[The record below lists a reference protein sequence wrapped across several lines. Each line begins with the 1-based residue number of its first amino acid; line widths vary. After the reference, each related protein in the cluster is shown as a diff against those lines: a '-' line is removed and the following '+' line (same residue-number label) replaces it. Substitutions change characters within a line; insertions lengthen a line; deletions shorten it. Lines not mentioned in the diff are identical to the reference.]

1 MSPLLLALLSNISF
15 ASASILF
22 TQFSIRTSSA
32 WMNFYK
38 AFVAAICFFIVCA
51 GLNLWT
57 PLSFKAL
64 AYLLLSGSLGLM
76 IGDIFLLK
84 AFTLLGSGRVL
95 MIFGFQP
102 LFLGFFS
109 HLFFGESFSPIK
121 LLAILLLIG
130 CLFSFSLETYRK
142 KGHWDQQGLV
152 YAFIGVF
159 LDAIGVLLTRGAF
172 ELHPDLSP
180 FEANFVRAG
189 MTAVGFAVA
198 AMIPFFRYSILRP
211 WQSLNR
217 NEKLWVTAASFL
229 GTFMSLSFYLM
240 AIQKGHLATISA
252 IAGTSPL
259 FATLF
264 EVALGRK
271 KITSYLIF
279 GVLFFVSGMAVLFFE

>member
-1 MSPLLLALLSNISF
+1 MLLAFLSNIAF

-22 TQFSIRTSSA
+22 TQFSKRTSSA

-38 AFVAAICFFIVCA
+38 AFISSLCFAAVC
-51 GLNLWT
+51 LIFNLWT
-57 PLSFKAL
+57 PLSHTAL
-64 AYLLLSGSLGLM
+64 VYLLLSGSLGLM
-76 IGDIFLLK
+76 IGDIFLLQS
-84 AFTLLGSGRVL
+84 FTLLGSGRVL

-109 HLFFGESFSPIK
+109 HLFFGQSFSPYRM
-121 LLAILLLIG
+121 LAVFLLIA
-130 CLFSFSLETYRK
+130 CLFSFSLETYRS
-142 KGHWDQQGLV
+142 KGHWDQKGLI

-180 FEANFVRAG
+180 FEANLARAVV
-189 MTAVGFAVA
+189 TAVGFFIASL
-198 AMIPFFRYSILRP
+198 IPFFKFSVIRP
-211 WQSLNR
+211 WQSL
-217 NEKLWVTAASFL
+217 EKKEKAWVTGASFV
-229 GTFMSLSFYLM
+229 GTFLSLSFYLM

-264 EVALGRK
+264 EVLLGK
-271 KITSYLIF
+271 KKVTKYLVW
-279 GVLFFVSGMAVLFFE
+279 GVLFFVSGMAILFFETT